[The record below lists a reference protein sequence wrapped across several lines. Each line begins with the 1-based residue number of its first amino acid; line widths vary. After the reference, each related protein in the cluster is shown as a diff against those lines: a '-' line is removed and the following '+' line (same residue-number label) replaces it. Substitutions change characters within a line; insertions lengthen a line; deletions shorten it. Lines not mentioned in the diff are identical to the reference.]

1 MPTLSLKEC
10 IELLEA
16 DLKAAPMRISAYRD
30 LPFAILRY
38 DPGDEWS
45 MRREA
50 RRLATR
56 LAAVG
61 KDVHFVSLADLLW
74 RAIEDSE
81 GIDAVIACEH
91 ESGFSA
97 AQALVTTYLSDPD
110 WSPLADMLATVM
122 RSLDPQRQIIFL
134 TRAAAMGPAI
144 YHMSSLLDAMYERR
158 VEVPAIL
165 FYPGALEGT
174 TGLRFMSLKSRE
186 ALSNYRVKIYG

>member
-1 MPTLSLKEC
+1 MPTLSLKER

-16 DLKAAPMRISAYRD
+16 DLKAVPMRISAYRD

-38 DPGDEWS
+38 DPGEEWQ
-45 MRREA
+45 MRHEA

-61 KDVHFVSLADLLW
+61 KEVQFVSLADLLW
-74 RAIEDSE
+74 RSIEDSE
-81 GIDAVIACEH
+81 GIDAVVACEQ
-91 ESGFSA
+91 ESGFPV
-97 AQALVTTYLSDPD
+97 AQALVTTYLSDPN
-110 WSPLADMLATVM
+110 WSPLADMLAEVM
-122 RSLDPQRQIIFL
+122 RPLDPQRQIIFL

-158 VEVPAIL
+158 VEVTTIL

-174 TGLRFMSLKSRE
+174 TGLRFMNLKSRE
-186 ALSNYRVKIYG
+186 ALGNYRVKIYG